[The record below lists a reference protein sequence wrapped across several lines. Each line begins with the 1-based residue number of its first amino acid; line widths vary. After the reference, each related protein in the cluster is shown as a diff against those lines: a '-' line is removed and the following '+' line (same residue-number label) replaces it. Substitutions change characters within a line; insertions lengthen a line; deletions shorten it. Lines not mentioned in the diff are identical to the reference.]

1 MSCVGCFLYFF
12 CFCCFMDVHLNLLRS
27 HFALQAITFDM
38 SALWMSPAAEEP
50 VWLGVVYV
58 FLEYFLTLPPPF
70 PSRRYRRLS
79 PACQRCPFA
88 LSHRQTHANHIPFY
102 TPLFSCLLAAYEFFS
117 TCLVFNRFWVRLLN
131 VVLRVV
137 SVWVALLSQA
147 LRWWWWFAKSLTVG
161 PSPCSRH

>member
-1 MSCVGCFLYFF
+1 
-12 CFCCFMDVHLNLLRS
+12 MDVHLNLLRS

-102 TPLFSCLLAAYEFFS
+102 TPFFSCLLAAYEFFS
-117 TCLVFNRFWVRLLN
+117 TCLVFNRFSSETVECRAQGHERLGGLTLPGLTMMMMIRQISYN
-131 VVLRVV
+131 R
-137 SVWVALLSQA
+137 SRPLL
-147 LRWWWWFAKSLTVG
+147 LPLTSATLGAVE
-161 PSPCSRH
+161 